1 LQITQVWYSVS
12 IASKQLRLFKGNALS
27 QDKPWLN
34 SYPEGV
40 PHQIDGA
47 QFESLNDLFAQSF
60 NQYGS
65 RLAFDCMGKK
75 ITYQDLD
82 ELSWDFAA
90 YLQSQGLKKGDRVAL
105 MMPNLLQYPIALLG
119 SLRAGCVVVNVNPMY
134 TARELAYQL
143 NDSGADAL
151 VILENFAHV
160 FQSIQN
166 QVSVKHVLVTNV
178 GELMGLKGHLINAIV
193 RHVKKAVPSWSLD
206 GVISFKGALQQGKN
220 TRASFTPVSIKGDDI
235 AFLQYTGGTT
245 GVAKGA
251 VLLHRNILANIAQID
266 AWLEPGIRGLRI
278 EQLVF
283 VCALPMYH
291 IFALTACCLFGLK
304 AGALNI
310 LVTNPRDIAGFVKL
324 LNGLKEFHVFPA
336 VNTLF
341 NALMNHP
348 KFTSIDFSSLLVSIG
363 GGMAVQKSVA
373 ERWQQLTG
381 KPIAEGYGL
390 SETSPVVCCNTP
402 LIDGFTGTIGL
413 PLPGTDL
420 LILDN
425 EERLVAIGEPG
436 EICIKGPQLMS
447 GYWNRDAETK
457 QSMTAQ
463 GFFKTGDIAY
473 MTADGYVKIIDRKK
487 DTIVVSGFNVYPN
500 EIEEVLATM
509 PQVLECAAVGVKDG
523 PAGEAVKVFIVKKD
537 LGLTENQVL
546 EYCKTQLTN
555 YKRPKFIEFRTELPK
570 STVGKI
576 LRRELRDLES

>member
-1 LQITQVWYSVS
+1 M
-12 IASKQLRLFKGNALS
+12 N

-40 PHQIDGA
+40 PHQVDGT
-47 QFESLNDLFAQSF
+47 QFESLNHLFAQALD
-60 NQYGS
+60 QYSS

-75 ITYQDLD
+75 ITYKKLD
-82 ELSWDFAA
+82 ELSWQFAS
-90 YLQSQGLKKGDRVAL
+90 YLQSSGLKKGDRIAL

-160 FQSIQN
+160 FQSIQD
-166 QVSVKHVLVTNV
+166 QVRVKHVLVTNV
-178 GELMGLKGHLINAIV
+178 GELMGLKGHLINAII
-193 RHVKKAVPSWSLD
+193 RHVKKAVPNWSLN
-206 GVISFKGALQQGKN
+206 GVSSFQEALQKGKN
-220 TRASFTPVSIKGDDI
+220 TRSLFVPVSMKGDDI

-278 EQLVF
+278 EQMVF

-291 IFALTACCLFGLK
+291 IFALTACCLFGIK
-304 AGALNI
+304 AGGLNI
-310 LVTNPRDIAGFVKL
+310 LVTNPRDIAGFVRL
-324 LNGLKEFHVFPA
+324 LKGLKEFHVFPA

-348 KFTSIDFSSLLVSIG
+348 KFSSIDFSSLLVSIG

-373 ERWQQLTG
+373 DRWQQLTG

-413 PLPGTDL
+413 PLPGTDV

-425 EERLVAIGEPG
+425 EERSVALGEPG

-473 MTADGYVKIIDRKK
+473 MTTDGYVKIIDRKK

-500 EIEEVLATM
+500 EIEEVLTM
-509 PQVLECAAVGVKDG
+509 MPEVLECAAVGVKDG

-537 LGLTENQVL
+537 IGLTESQVL

-555 YKRPKFIEFRTELPK
+555 YKRPKFVEFRTELPK

-576 LRRELRDLES
+576 LRRELRDN

>member
-1 LQITQVWYSVS
+1 M
-12 IASKQLRLFKGNALS
+12 N
-27 QDKPWLN
+27 QDKPWLS
-34 SYPEGV
+34 SYPDGV
-40 PHQIDGA
+40 PHQVDGA

-75 ITYQDLD
+75 ITYKELD
-82 ELSWDFAA
+82 ELSWQFAA
-90 YLQSQGLKKGDRVAL
+90 YLQSQGLGKGDRIAL

-160 FQSIQN
+160 FQSIQD
-166 QVSVKHVLVTNV
+166 QVRVKHVLVTSV
-178 GELMGLKGHLINAIV
+178 GELMGLKGHLINFIV
-193 RHVKKAVPSWSLD
+193 RHVKKAVPTWSLQ
-206 GVISFKGALQQGKN
+206 GVLNFKEALQKGKN
-220 TRASFTPVSIKGDDI
+220 TKASFKPASIKGDDI

-266 AWLEPGIRGLRI
+266 AWLEPGLRGLRI

-324 LNGLKEFHVFPA
+324 LNGLKEFHIFPA

-348 KFTSIDFSSLLVSIG
+348 KFSSIDFSSLLVSIG

-373 ERWQQLTG
+373 DRWQQLTG

-413 PLPGTDL
+413 PLPGTDI

-425 EERLVAIGEPG
+425 EERTVAIGEPG

-447 GYWNRDAETK
+447 GYWKRDAETK

-473 MTADGYVKIIDRKK
+473 MSADGYVKIIDRKK

-500 EIEEVLATM
+500 EIEEVLTM
-509 PQVLECAAVGVKDG
+509 MPEVLECAAVGVKDG
-523 PAGEAVKVFIVKKD
+523 AAGEAVKVFIVKKD
-537 LGLTENQVL
+537 LALTENQVL

-576 LRRELRDLES
+576 LRRELRDVES

>member
-1 LQITQVWYSVS
+1 L
-12 IASKQLRLFKGNALS
+12 N

-34 SYPEGV
+34 SYPDGV
-40 PHQIDGA
+40 PHQIDGS
-47 QFESLNDLFAQSF
+47 QFESLHDLFSQSC

-65 RLAFDCMGKK
+65 RPAFDCMGKK
-75 ITYQDLD
+75 ITYKELD
-82 ELSWDFAA
+82 ELSWQFAA
-90 YLQSQGLKKGDRVAL
+90 YLQSSGLKKGDRIAL

-160 FQSIQN
+160 FQSIQD
-166 QVSVKHVLVTNV
+166 QVTVKHVLVTSV
-178 GELMGLKGHLINAIV
+178 GELMGLKGHLINLIV

-206 GVISFKGALQQGKN
+206 SALNFKEALQQGKN
-220 TRASFTPVSIKGDDI
+220 TRASFEQVLIKGDDI

-266 AWLEPGIRGLRI
+266 TWLEPGLRGLRI

-291 IFALTACCLFGLK
+291 IFALTACCLFGIK

-324 LNGLKEFHVFPA
+324 LGGLKEFHIFPA

-348 KFTSIDFSSLLVSIG
+348 KFSNIDFSSLLVSIG

-373 ERWQQLTG
+373 DRWQKLTG

-413 PLPGTDL
+413 PLPGTDV

-425 EERLVAIGEPG
+425 EERVVTIGEPG
-436 EICIKGPQLMS
+436 EICIKGPQLMA

-500 EIEEVLATM
+500 EIEEVLAMM

-523 PAGEAVKVFIVKKD
+523 PAGEAVKVFIVRKN

-555 YKRPKFIEFRTELPK
+555 YKRPKFIEFKTELPK

>member
-1 LQITQVWYSVS
+1 MNQE
-12 IASKQLRLFKGNALS
+12 
-27 QDKPWLN
+27 KPWLS
-34 SYPEGV
+34 SYPDGV
-40 PHQIDGA
+40 PHQVDGA

-75 ITYQDLD
+75 ITYKELD
-82 ELSWDFAA
+82 ELSWQFAA
-90 YLQSQGLKKGDRVAL
+90 YLQSSGLKKGDRIAL

-178 GELMGLKGHLINAIV
+178 GELMGLKGHLINFIV
-193 RHVKKAVPSWSLD
+193 RHVKKAVPTWSLQ
-206 GVISFKGALQQGKN
+206 GVLNFKEALQQGENAK
-220 TRASFTPVSIKGDDI
+220 ASFKPVSIKGDDI

-266 AWLEPGIRGLRI
+266 AWLEPGLRGLRI

-304 AGALNI
+304 AGAMNI

-348 KFTSIDFSSLLVSIG
+348 KFSSIDFSSLLVSIG

-373 ERWQQLTG
+373 DRWQQLTG

-413 PLPGTDL
+413 PLPGTDI

-425 EERLVAIGEPG
+425 EERSVAIGEPG

-500 EIEEVLATM
+500 EIEEVLTM
-509 PQVLECAAVGVKDG
+509 MPEVSECAAVGVKDG

-537 LGLTENQVL
+537 LGLTESQVL

-576 LRRELRDLES
+576 LRRELRDLEH

>member
-1 LQITQVWYSVS
+1 M
-12 IASKQLRLFKGNALS
+12 RFFKGNALN
-27 QDKPWLN
+27 QDKPWLK
-34 SYPEGV
+34 SYPDGV
-40 PHQIDGA
+40 PHQVDES

-60 NQYGS
+60 AQYGS

-75 ITYQDLD
+75 ITYKELD
-82 ELSWDFAA
+82 ELSWQFAA
-90 YLQSQGLKKGDRVAL
+90 YLQSQGLSKGDRIAL
-105 MMPNLLQYPIALLG
+105 MMPNLLQNPIALLG

-134 TARELAYQL
+134 TPRELAYQL
-143 NDSGADAL
+143 NDSGADTL

-160 FQSIQN
+160 FQSIQDR
-166 QVSVKHVLVTNV
+166 VRVKHVLVTNV
-178 GELMGLKGHLINAIV
+178 GELMGLKGHLINWII
-193 RHVKKAVPSWSLD
+193 RHVKKAVPSWSLS
-206 GVISFKGALQQGKN
+206 GVTSFQGALQKGKN
-220 TRASFTPVSIKGDDI
+220 ARASFAPVSMKGDDI

-266 AWLEPGIRGLRI
+266 AWLEPGLRGLRI

-324 LNGLKEFHVFPA
+324 LKGLKEFHVFPA

-348 KFTSIDFSSLLVSIG
+348 KFSSIDFSSLLVSIG

-373 ERWQQLTG
+373 DRWQKLTG

-413 PLPGTDL
+413 PLPGTDI

-425 EERLVAIGEPG
+425 EEHAVAIGEPG
-436 EICIKGPQLMS
+436 EICIKGPQLMAS
-447 GYWNRDAETK
+447 YWNRDTETK
-457 QSMTAQ
+457 QSMTVE
-463 GFFKTGDIAY
+463 GYFKTGDIAY
-473 MTADGYVKIIDRKK
+473 MTQDGYVKIIDRKK

-500 EIEEVLATM
+500 EIEEVLAMM
-509 PQVLECAAVGVKDG
+509 PEVLECAAVGVNDG
-523 PAGEAVKVFIVKKD
+523 PAGEAVKVFIVRKD
-537 LGLTENQVL
+537 LGLTESQVL

-555 YKRPKFIEFRTELPK
+555 YKRPKFIEFRSELPK

-576 LRRELRDLES
+576 LRRELRDS

>member
-1 LQITQVWYSVS
+1 M
-12 IASKQLRLFKGNALS
+12 N

-34 SYPEGV
+34 SYPDGV
-40 PHQIDGA
+40 PHQVDGT

-60 NQYGS
+60 AQYGS

-75 ITYQDLD
+75 ITYKELD
-82 ELSWDFAA
+82 ELSWQFAA
-90 YLQSQGLKKGDRVAL
+90 YLQSQGLKKGDRIAL

-143 NDSGADAL
+143 NDSGADTL

-160 FQSIQN
+160 FQSIQD

-178 GELMGLKGHLINAIV
+178 GELMGLKGHLINWII
-193 RHVKKAVPSWSLD
+193 RHVKKAVPSWSLN
-206 GVISFKGALQQGKN
+206 GVSSFKEALQKGN
-220 TRASFTPVSIKGDDI
+220 NARSSFVPVSMKGDDI

-266 AWLEPGIRGLRI
+266 AWLEPGLRGLRI

-304 AGALNI
+304 AGGLNI
-310 LVTNPRDIAGFVKL
+310 LVTNPRDIPGFVKL
-324 LNGLKEFHVFPA
+324 LKGLKEFHVFPA

-348 KFTSIDFSSLLVSIG
+348 KFSSIDFSSLLVSIG

-373 ERWQQLTG
+373 DRWQKLTG

-413 PLPGTDL
+413 PLPGTDI

-425 EERLVAIGEPG
+425 EERSVAIGEPG
-436 EICIKGPQLMS
+436 EICIKGPQLMAS
-447 GYWNRDAETK
+447 YWNRDTETK
-457 QSMTAQ
+457 QSMTAH

-500 EIEEVLATM
+500 EIEEVLTM
-509 PQVLECAAVGVKDG
+509 MPEVLECAAVGVKDG

-537 LGLTENQVL
+537 LGLTESQVL

-576 LRRELRDLES
+576 LRRELRNN

>member
-1 LQITQVWYSVS
+1 M
-12 IASKQLRLFKGNALS
+12 N

-34 SYPEGV
+34 SYPDGV
-40 PHQIDGA
+40 PHQVDGA

-60 NQYGS
+60 AQYGS
-65 RLAFDCMGKK
+65 RFAFDCMGKK
-75 ITYQDLD
+75 ITYKELD
-82 ELSWDFAA
+82 ELSWQFAA
-90 YLQSQGLKKGDRVAL
+90 YLQSQGLKKGDRIAL

-160 FQSIQN
+160 FQGIQD
-166 QVSVKHVLVTNV
+166 QVSIKHVLVTNV
-178 GELMGLKGHLINAIV
+178 GELMGLKGHLINWII
-193 RHVKKAVPSWSLD
+193 RNVKKAVPSWSLN
-206 GVISFKGALQQGKN
+206 GVSSFQEALQKGKN
-220 TRASFTPVSIKGDDI
+220 TRSLFVPVSMKGDDI

-278 EQLVF
+278 EQMVF

-291 IFALTACCLFGLK
+291 IFALTACCLFGIK
-304 AGALNI
+304 AGGLNI

-324 LNGLKEFHVFPA
+324 LKGLKEFHVFPA

-348 KFTSIDFSSLLVSIG
+348 KFSSIDFSSLLVSIG

-373 ERWQQLTG
+373 DRWQQLTG

-413 PLPGTDL
+413 PLPGTDV

-425 EERLVAIGEPG
+425 EERSVALGEPG

-473 MTADGYVKIIDRKK
+473 MTTDGYVKIIDRKK

-500 EIEEVLATM
+500 EIEEVLTM
-509 PQVLECAAVGVKDG
+509 MPEVLECAAVGVKDG

-537 LGLTENQVL
+537 IGLTESQVL

-555 YKRPKFIEFRTELPK
+555 YKRPKFVEFRTELPK

-576 LRRELRDLES
+576 LRRELRDN

>member
-1 LQITQVWYSVS
+1 M
-12 IASKQLRLFKGNALS
+12 N

-34 SYPEGV
+34 SYPDGV
-40 PHQIDGA
+40 PHQVDGA

-60 NQYGS
+60 AQYGS
-65 RLAFDCMGKK
+65 RFAFDCMGKK
-75 ITYQDLD
+75 ITYKELD
-82 ELSWDFAA
+82 ELSWQFAA
-90 YLQSQGLKKGDRVAL
+90 YLQSQGLKKGDRIAL

-143 NDSGADAL
+143 NDSGADTL

-160 FQSIQN
+160 FQSIQD

-178 GELMGLKGHLINAIV
+178 GELMGLKGHLINWII
-193 RHVKKAVPSWSLD
+193 RNVKKAVPSWSLN
-206 GVISFKGALQQGKN
+206 GVSSFQEALQKGKN
-220 TRASFTPVSIKGDDI
+220 TRSLFVPVSMKGDDI

-278 EQLVF
+278 EQMVF

-291 IFALTACCLFGLK
+291 IFALTACCLFGIK
-304 AGALNI
+304 AGGLNI

-324 LNGLKEFHVFPA
+324 LKGLKEFHVFPA

-348 KFTSIDFSSLLVSIG
+348 KFSSIDFSSLLVSIG

-373 ERWQQLTG
+373 DRWQQLTG

-413 PLPGTDL
+413 PLPGTDV

-425 EERLVAIGEPG
+425 EERSVALGEPG

-473 MTADGYVKIIDRKK
+473 MTTDGYVKIIDRKK

-500 EIEEVLATM
+500 EIEEVLTM
-509 PQVLECAAVGVKDG
+509 MPEVLECAAVGVKDG

-537 LGLTENQVL
+537 IGLTESQVL

-555 YKRPKFIEFRTELPK
+555 YKRPKFVEFRTELPK

-576 LRRELRDLES
+576 LRRELRDN

>member
-1 LQITQVWYSVS
+1 M
-12 IASKQLRLFKGNALS
+12 RFFKGNALN
-27 QDKPWLN
+27 QDKPWLK
-34 SYPEGV
+34 SYPDGV
-40 PHQIDGA
+40 PHQVDGT

-60 NQYGS
+60 SQYGS
-65 RLAFDCMGKK
+65 RPAFDCMGKK
-75 ITYQDLD
+75 ITYKELD
-82 ELSWDFAA
+82 ELSWQFAA
-90 YLQSQGLKKGDRVAL
+90 FLQSSGLKRGDRIAL

-143 NDSGADAL
+143 NDSGAVAL

-166 QVSVKHVLVTNV
+166 QVTVKHVLVTNV
-178 GELMGLKGHLINAIV
+178 GELMGLKGHLINGII
-193 RHVKKAVPSWSLD
+193 RHVKKAVPTWSLE
-206 GVISFKGALQQGKN
+206 GALNFKEALQQGKN
-220 TRASFTPVSIKGDDI
+220 TRVSFEQVLIKGDDI

-266 AWLEPGIRGLRI
+266 TWLEPGLRGLRI

-291 IFALTACCLFGLK
+291 IFALTACCLFGIK
-304 AGALNI
+304 AGGLNI

-324 LNGLKEFHVFPA
+324 LSGLKEFHIFPA

-348 KFTSIDFSSLLVSIG
+348 KFTNIDFSSLLVSIG

-373 ERWQQLTG
+373 DRWQQLTG

-413 PLPGTDL
+413 PLPGTDV

-425 EERLVAIGEPG
+425 EERVVTIGEPG
-436 EICIKGPQLMS
+436 EICIKGPQLMA

-500 EIEEVLATM
+500 EIEEVLAMM

-523 PAGEAVKVFIVKKD
+523 PAGEAVKVFIVRKD
-537 LGLTENQVL
+537 LDLTENQVL

-555 YKRPKFIEFRTELPK
+555 YKRPKFIEFKTELPK

>member
-1 LQITQVWYSVS
+1 M
-12 IASKQLRLFKGNALS
+12 N

-34 SYPEGV
+34 SYPDGV
-40 PHQIDGA
+40 PHPVDGA

-60 NQYGS
+60 AQYGS

-75 ITYQDLD
+75 ITYKELD
-82 ELSWDFAA
+82 ELSWQFAA
-90 YLQSQGLKKGDRVAL
+90 YLQSQGLKKGDRIAL

-160 FQSIQN
+160 FQGIQD
-166 QVSVKHVLVTNV
+166 QVSIKHVLVTNV
-178 GELMGLKGHLINAIV
+178 GELMGLKGHLINWII
-193 RHVKKAVPSWSLD
+193 RNVKKAVPSWSLN
-206 GVISFKGALQQGKN
+206 GVSSFQEALQKGKN
-220 TRASFTPVSIKGDDI
+220 TRSLFVPVSMKGDDI

-278 EQLVF
+278 EQMVF

-291 IFALTACCLFGLK
+291 IFALTACCLFGIK
-304 AGALNI
+304 AGGLNI

-324 LNGLKEFHVFPA
+324 LKGLKEFHVFPA

-348 KFTSIDFSSLLVSIG
+348 KFSSIDFSSLLVSIG

-373 ERWQQLTG
+373 DRWQQLTG

-413 PLPGTDL
+413 PLPGTDV

-425 EERLVAIGEPG
+425 EERSVALGEPG

-473 MTADGYVKIIDRKK
+473 MTTDGYVKIIDRKK

-500 EIEEVLATM
+500 EIEEVLTM
-509 PQVLECAAVGVKDG
+509 MPEVLECAAVGIKDG
-523 PAGEAVKVFIVKKD
+523 AAGEAVKVFIVKKD
-537 LGLTENQVL
+537 LSLTENQVL

-576 LRRELRDLES
+576 LRRELRDIES

>member
-1 LQITQVWYSVS
+1 MNL
-12 IASKQLRLFKGNALS
+12 KGNPLN
-27 QDKPWLN
+27 QEKPWLN
-34 SYPEGV
+34 SYPNGV
-40 PHQIDGA
+40 PHQIDGS
-47 QFESLNDLFAQSF
+47 QFESLNDLFAKSL

-65 RLAFDCMGKK
+65 RVAFDCMGKK
-75 ITYQDLD
+75 ITYKELD
-82 ELSWDFAA
+82 ELSWQFAA
-90 YLQSQGLKKGDRVAL
+90 YLQSSGLKKGDRIAL

-160 FQSIQN
+160 FQSIQD
-166 QVSVKHVLVTNV
+166 QVRVKHVLVTNV
-178 GELMGLKGHLINAIV
+178 GELMGLKGHLINLIV
-193 RHVKKAVPSWSLD
+193 RHVKKAVPTWSLES
-206 GVISFKGALQQGKN
+206 VLNFKEALQQGKN
-220 TRASFTPVSIKGDDI
+220 TRASFEPVSIKGDDI

-304 AGALNI
+304 AGGLNI
-310 LVTNPRDIAGFVKL
+310 LVTNPRDIGGFVKL

-348 KFTSIDFSSLLVSIG
+348 KFSKIDFSSLLVSIG

-373 ERWQQLTG
+373 DRWQQLTG

-413 PLPGTDL
+413 PLPGTDI

-425 EERLVAIGEPG
+425 DERSVAIGEPG

-500 EIEEVLATM
+500 EIEEVLTM
-509 PQVLECAAVGVKDG
+509 MPEVLECAAVGVKDG

-537 LGLTENQVL
+537 LGLTESQVL

>member
-1 LQITQVWYSVS
+1 L
-12 IASKQLRLFKGNALS
+12 N

-34 SYPEGV
+34 SYPDGV
-40 PHQIDGA
+40 PHQIDGS
-47 QFESLNDLFAQSF
+47 QFESLHDLFSQSC

-65 RLAFDCMGKK
+65 RIAFDCMGKK
-75 ITYQDLD
+75 ITYKELD
-82 ELSWDFAA
+82 ELSWQFAA
-90 YLQSQGLKKGDRVAL
+90 YLQSSGLKKGDRIAL

-160 FQSIQN
+160 FQSIQD
-166 QVSVKHVLVTNV
+166 QVTVKHVLVTSV
-178 GELMGLKGHLINAIV
+178 GELMGLKGHLINLIV
-193 RHVKKAVPSWSLD
+193 RHVKKAVPNWSLD
-206 GVISFKGALQQGKN
+206 SALNFKEALRQGKN
-220 TRASFTPVSIKGDDI
+220 TRASFEQVLIKGDDI

-251 VLLHRNILANIAQID
+251 VLLHRNILANITQID
-266 AWLEPGIRGLRI
+266 TWLEPGLRGLRI

-291 IFALTACCLFGLK
+291 IFALTACCLFGIK

-324 LNGLKEFHVFPA
+324 LGGLKEFHIFPA

-348 KFTSIDFSSLLVSIG
+348 KFTNIDFSSLLVSIG

-373 ERWQQLTG
+373 DRWQQLTG

-425 EERLVAIGEPG
+425 DERAVAIGEPG

-447 GYWNRDAETK
+447 GYWNRDTETK

-509 PQVLECAAVGVKDG
+509 PQVLECAAVGVNDG
-523 PAGEAVKVFIVKKD
+523 HAGEAVKVFIVRKD
-537 LGLTENQVL
+537 LDLTESQVL

-555 YKRPKFIEFRTELPK
+555 YKRPKFIEFRNELPK

>member
-1 LQITQVWYSVS
+1 M
-12 IASKQLRLFKGNALS
+12 N

-47 QFESLNDLFAQSF
+47 QFESLNELFAQSLD
-60 NQYGS
+60 QYSS
-65 RLAFDCMGKK
+65 RVAFDCMGKK
-75 ITYQDLD
+75 ITYKELD
-82 ELSWDFAA
+82 ELSWQFAA
-90 YLQSQGLKKGDRVAL
+90 YLQSSGLKKGDRIAL

-160 FQSIQN
+160 FQSIQD

-178 GELMGLKGHLINAIV
+178 GELMGLKGHLINLIV
-193 RHVKKAVPSWSLD
+193 RHVKKAVPTWSLG
-206 GVISFKGALQQGKN
+206 GVLNFKEALQQGKN
-220 TRASFTPVSIKGDDI
+220 TKSSFESVSMRGDDI

-251 VLLHRNILANIAQID
+251 VLLHRNILANISQID
-266 AWLEPGIRGLRI
+266 AWLEPGLRGLRI

-304 AGALNI
+304 AGAMNI

-324 LNGLKEFHVFPA
+324 LTGLKEFHVFPA

-348 KFTSIDFSSLLVSIG
+348 KFSSIDFSSLLVSIG

-373 ERWQQLTG
+373 DRWQQLTG

-413 PLPGTDL
+413 PLPGTDI

-425 EERLVAIGEPG
+425 EERSVAIGEPG

-447 GYWNRDAETK
+447 GYWNRDTETK

-500 EIEEVLATM
+500 EVEEVLATM
-509 PQVLECAAVGVKDG
+509 PEVLECAAVGIKDG
-523 PAGEAVKVFIVKKD
+523 PAGEAVKVFIVRKD
-537 LGLTENQVL
+537 LGLTESQVL

>member
-1 LQITQVWYSVS
+1 L
-12 IASKQLRLFKGNALS
+12 N

-34 SYPEGV
+34 SYPDGV
-40 PHQIDGA
+40 PHQIDGS
-47 QFESLNDLFAQSF
+47 QFESLHDLFSQSC

-65 RLAFDCMGKK
+65 RPAFDCMGKK
-75 ITYQDLD
+75 ITYKELD
-82 ELSWDFAA
+82 ELSWQFAA
-90 YLQSQGLKKGDRVAL
+90 YLQSSGLKKGDRIAL

-160 FQSIQN
+160 FQSIQD
-166 QVSVKHVLVTNV
+166 QVTVKHVLVTNV
-178 GELMGLKGHLINAIV
+178 GELMGLKGHLINLIV
-193 RHVKKAVPSWSLD
+193 RHVKKAVPNWSLD
-206 GVISFKGALQQGKN
+206 SALNFKEALQQGKN
-220 TRASFTPVSIKGDDI
+220 TRASFEQVLIRGDDI

-266 AWLEPGIRGLRI
+266 TWLEPGLRGLRI

-291 IFALTACCLFGLK
+291 IFALTACCLFGIK

-324 LNGLKEFHVFPA
+324 LGGLKEFHIFPA

-348 KFTSIDFSSLLVSIG
+348 KFTNIDFSSLLVSIG

-373 ERWQQLTG
+373 DRWQQLTG

-425 EERLVAIGEPG
+425 DERAVAIGEPG

-447 GYWNRDAETK
+447 GYWNRDTETK

-509 PQVLECAAVGVKDG
+509 PQVLECAAVGVNDG

-537 LGLTENQVL
+537 LELTESQVL

-555 YKRPKFIEFRTELPK
+555 YKRPKFIEFRNELPK

>member
-1 LQITQVWYSVS
+1 VFLNQSITCDF
-12 IASKQLRLFKGNALS
+12 LKGNALN

-34 SYPEGV
+34 SYPDGV
-40 PHQIDGA
+40 PHQVDGT

-60 NQYGS
+60 SQYGS

-75 ITYQDLD
+75 ITYQELD
-82 ELSWDFAA
+82 ELSWQFAA
-90 YLQSQGLKKGDRVAL
+90 YLQSQGLKKGDRIAL

-160 FQSIQN
+160 FQSIQD

-178 GELMGLKGHLINAIV
+178 GELMGLKGHLINLIV
-193 RHVKKAVPSWSLD
+193 RYVKKAVPSWSLN
-206 GVISFKGALQQGKN
+206 GVSGFKEALQKGKN
-220 TRASFTPVSIKGDDI
+220 ARTSFAPVSMKGDDI

-266 AWLEPGIRGLRI
+266 IWLEPGLRGLRI

-348 KFTSIDFSSLLVSIG
+348 KFSSIDFSSLLVSIG

-373 ERWQQLTG
+373 DRWQQLTG

-413 PLPGTDL
+413 PLPGTDI

-425 EERLVAIGEPG
+425 EERSVAIGEPG

-473 MTADGYVKIIDRKK
+473 MSADGYVKIIDRKK

-500 EIEEVLATM
+500 EVEEVLATM

-537 LGLTENQVL
+537 LGLTESQVL

-570 STVGKI
+570 TTVGKI
-576 LRRELRDLES
+576 LRRELRDG

>member
-1 LQITQVWYSVS
+1 LNQ
-12 IASKQLRLFKGNALS
+12 A
-27 QDKPWLN
+27 KPWLN
-34 SYPEGV
+34 SYPDGV

-47 QFESLNDLFAQSF
+47 QFESLNHLFAQALD
-60 NQYGS
+60 QYSS

-75 ITYQDLD
+75 ITYKELD
-82 ELSWDFAA
+82 ELSWQFAS
-90 YLQSQGLKKGDRVAL
+90 YLQSSGLKKGDRIAL

-160 FQSIQN
+160 FQSIQD
-166 QVSVKHVLVTNV
+166 QVTVKHVLVTNV
-178 GELMGLKGHLINAIV
+178 GELMGLKGHLINAII
-193 RHVKKAVPSWSLD
+193 RHVKKAVPTWSLK
-206 GVISFKGALQQGKN
+206 GVLNFKEALQQGKN
-220 TRASFTPVSIKGDDI
+220 TRASFEPASIKGDDI

-291 IFALTACCLFGLK
+291 IFALTACCLFGIK
-304 AGALNI
+304 TGGLNI

-324 LNGLKEFHVFPA
+324 LNGLKKFHVFPA

-348 KFTSIDFSSLLVSIG
+348 KFTNIDFSSLLVSIG

-373 ERWQQLTG
+373 DRWQQLTG

-413 PLPGTDL
+413 PLPGTDI

-425 EERLVAIGEPG
+425 DERSVAIGEPG

-500 EIEEVLATM
+500 EIEEVLTMM

-537 LGLTENQVL
+537 LGLTESQVL

-555 YKRPKFIEFRTELPK
+555 YKRPKFVEFRTELPK

>member
-1 LQITQVWYSVS
+1 M
-12 IASKQLRLFKGNALS
+12 N

-34 SYPEGV
+34 SYPDGV
-40 PHQIDGA
+40 PHQLDGA

-60 NQYGS
+60 SQYGS

-75 ITYQDLD
+75 ITYQELD
-82 ELSWDFAA
+82 ELSWQFAA
-90 YLQSQGLKKGDRVAL
+90 YLQSQGLKKGDRIAL

-160 FQSIQN
+160 FQSIQD

-178 GELMGLKGHLINAIV
+178 GELMGLKGHLINLIV
-193 RHVKKAVPSWSLD
+193 RYVKKAVPSWSLN
-206 GVISFKGALQQGKN
+206 GVSSFKEALQKGKN
-220 TRASFTPVSIKGDDI
+220 ARTSFAPVSMKGDDI

-266 AWLEPGIRGLRI
+266 IWLEPGLRGLRI

-348 KFTSIDFSSLLVSIG
+348 KFSSIDFSSLLVSIG

-373 ERWQQLTG
+373 DRWQQLTG

-413 PLPGTDL
+413 PLPGTDI

-425 EERLVAIGEPG
+425 EERSVAIGEPG

-473 MTADGYVKIIDRKK
+473 MSADGYVKIIDRKK

-500 EIEEVLATM
+500 EVEEVLATM

-537 LGLTENQVL
+537 LGLTESQVL

-570 STVGKI
+570 TTVGKI
-576 LRRELRDLES
+576 LRRELRDN

>member
-1 LQITQVWYSVS
+1 
-12 IASKQLRLFKGNALS
+12 
-27 QDKPWLN
+27 
-34 SYPEGV
+34 
-40 PHQIDGA
+40 
-47 QFESLNDLFAQSF
+47 
-60 NQYGS
+60 
-65 RLAFDCMGKK
+65 
-75 ITYQDLD
+75 
-82 ELSWDFAA
+82 
-90 YLQSQGLKKGDRVAL
+90 
-105 MMPNLLQYPIALLG
+105 
-119 SLRAGCVVVNVNPMY
+119 
-134 TARELAYQL
+134 
-143 NDSGADAL
+143 
-151 VILENFAHV
+151 
-160 FQSIQN
+160 
-166 QVSVKHVLVTNV
+166 
-178 GELMGLKGHLINAIV
+178 
-193 RHVKKAVPSWSLD
+193 
-206 GVISFKGALQQGKN
+206 LQQGKN
-220 TRASFTPVSIKGDDI
+220 AKASFKPVSIKGDDI

-266 AWLEPGIRGLRI
+266 AWLEPGLRGLRI

-304 AGALNI
+304 AGALNV
-310 LVTNPRDIAGFVKL
+310 LVTNPRDIGGFVKL
-324 LNGLKEFHVFPA
+324 LNGIKEFHVFPA

-348 KFTSIDFSSLLVSIG
+348 KFSSIDFSSLLVSIG

-373 ERWQQLTG
+373 DRWQQLTG

-413 PLPGTDL
+413 PLPGTDI

-425 EERLVAIGEPG
+425 DERSVAIGEAG

-537 LGLTENQVL
+537 LSLTESQVL

-555 YKRPKFIEFRTELPK
+555 YKRPKFIEFKTELPK

>member
-1 LQITQVWYSVS
+1 M
-12 IASKQLRLFKGNALS
+12 N

-34 SYPEGV
+34 SYPDGV
-40 PHQIDGA
+40 PHQVDGA

-60 NQYGS
+60 AQYGS

-75 ITYQDLD
+75 ITYKELD
-82 ELSWDFAA
+82 ELSWQFAA
-90 YLQSQGLKKGDRVAL
+90 YLQSQGLKKGDRIAL

-143 NDSGADAL
+143 NDSGADTL

-160 FQSIQN
+160 FQGIQD
-166 QVSVKHVLVTNV
+166 QVSIKHVLVTNV
-178 GELMGLKGHLINAIV
+178 GELMGLKGHLINWII
-193 RHVKKAVPSWSLD
+193 RNVKKAVPSWSLN
-206 GVISFKGALQQGKN
+206 GVSSFQEALQKGKN
-220 TRASFTPVSIKGDDI
+220 TRSLFVPVSMKSDDI

-278 EQLVF
+278 EQMVF

-291 IFALTACCLFGLK
+291 IFALTACCLFGIK
-304 AGALNI
+304 AGGLNI

-324 LNGLKEFHVFPA
+324 LKGLKEFHVFPA

-348 KFTSIDFSSLLVSIG
+348 KFSSIDFSSLLVSIG

-373 ERWQQLTG
+373 DRWQKLTG

-402 LIDGFTGTIGL
+402 LINGFTGTIGL
-413 PLPGTDL
+413 PLPGTDI

-425 EERLVAIGEPG
+425 EERSVAIGEPG
-436 EICIKGPQLMS
+436 EICIKGPQLMAS
-447 GYWNRDAETK
+447 YWKRDTETK
-457 QSMTAQ
+457 ESMTAQ

-500 EIEEVLATM
+500 EVEEVLMMM
-509 PQVLECAAVGVKDG
+509 PEVLECAAVGVKDG

-537 LGLTENQVL
+537 IGLTESQVL
-546 EYCKTQLTN
+546 EHCKTQLTN

-576 LRRELRDLES
+576 LRRELRDN

>member
-1 LQITQVWYSVS
+1 LNQE
-12 IASKQLRLFKGNALS
+12 
-27 QDKPWLN
+27 KPWLS
-34 SYPEGV
+34 SYPDGV
-40 PHQIDGA
+40 PHQVDGA

-75 ITYQDLD
+75 ITYKELD
-82 ELSWDFAA
+82 ELSWQFAA
-90 YLQSQGLKKGDRVAL
+90 YLQSSGLKKGDRIAL

-160 FQSIQN
+160 FQSIQD
-166 QVSVKHVLVTNV
+166 QVRVKHVLVTSV
-178 GELMGLKGHLINAIV
+178 GELMGLKGHLINFIV
-193 RHVKKAVPSWSLD
+193 RHVKKAVPTWSLQ
-206 GVISFKGALQQGKN
+206 GVLNFKEALQQGENAK
-220 TRASFTPVSIKGDDI
+220 ASFKPVSIKGDDI

-266 AWLEPGIRGLRI
+266 AWLEPGLRGLRI

-304 AGALNI
+304 AGAMNI

-348 KFTSIDFSSLLVSIG
+348 KFSSIDFSSLLVSIG

-373 ERWQQLTG
+373 DRWQQLTG

-413 PLPGTDL
+413 PLPGTDI

-425 EERLVAIGEPG
+425 EERSVAIGEPG

-500 EIEEVLATM
+500 EIEEVLTM
-509 PQVLECAAVGVKDG
+509 MPEVLECAAVGVKDG
-523 PAGEAVKVFIVKKD
+523 PAGEAVKVFIVRKD
-537 LGLTENQVL
+537 LGLTESQVL

-555 YKRPKFIEFRTELPK
+555 YKRPKFIEFKTELPK

-576 LRRELRDLES
+576 LRRELRDLEH

>member
-1 LQITQVWYSVS
+1 M
-12 IASKQLRLFKGNALS
+12 N

-34 SYPEGV
+34 SYPDGV
-40 PHQIDGA
+40 PHQVDGA

-60 NQYGS
+60 AQYGS
-65 RLAFDCMGKK
+65 RFAFDCMGKK
-75 ITYQDLD
+75 ITYKKLD
-82 ELSWDFAA
+82 ELSWQFAS
-90 YLQSQGLKKGDRVAL
+90 YLQSSGLKKGDRIAL

-160 FQSIQN
+160 FQSIQD
-166 QVSVKHVLVTNV
+166 QVRVKHVLVTNV
-178 GELMGLKGHLINAIV
+178 GELMGLKGHLINAII
-193 RHVKKAVPSWSLD
+193 RHVKKAVPNWSLN
-206 GVISFKGALQQGKN
+206 GVSSFQEALQKGKN
-220 TRASFTPVSIKGDDI
+220 TRSLFVPVSMKGDDI

-278 EQLVF
+278 EQMVF

-291 IFALTACCLFGLK
+291 IFALTACCLFGIK
-304 AGALNI
+304 AGGLNI

-324 LNGLKEFHVFPA
+324 LKGLKEFHVFPA

-348 KFTSIDFSSLLVSIG
+348 KFSSIDFSSLLVSIG

-373 ERWQQLTG
+373 DRWQQLTG

-413 PLPGTDL
+413 PLPGTDV

-425 EERLVAIGEPG
+425 EERSVALGEPG

-473 MTADGYVKIIDRKK
+473 MTTDGYVKIIDRKK

-500 EIEEVLATM
+500 EIEEVLTM
-509 PQVLECAAVGVKDG
+509 MPEVLECAAVGVKDG

-537 LGLTENQVL
+537 IGLTESQVL

-555 YKRPKFIEFRTELPK
+555 YKRPKFVEFRTELPK

-576 LRRELRDLES
+576 LRRELRDN

>member
-1 LQITQVWYSVS
+1 M
-12 IASKQLRLFKGNALS
+12 N

-40 PHQIDGA
+40 PHQVDGA

-60 NQYGS
+60 AQYGS

-75 ITYQDLD
+75 ITYKELD
-82 ELSWDFAA
+82 ELSWQFAA
-90 YLQSQGLKKGDRVAL
+90 YLQSQGLKKGDRIAL

-160 FQSIQN
+160 FQGIQD
-166 QVSVKHVLVTNV
+166 QVSIKHVLVTNV
-178 GELMGLKGHLINAIV
+178 GELMGLKGHLITWII
-193 RHVKKAVPSWSLD
+193 RYVKKAVPSWSLT
-206 GVISFKGALQQGKN
+206 GVSSFQEALQQGKN
-220 TRASFTPVSIKGDDI
+220 TKASFEPVSMKGDDI

-278 EQLVF
+278 EQMVF

-291 IFALTACCLFGLK
+291 IFALTACCLFGIK
-304 AGALNI
+304 AGGLNI

-324 LNGLKEFHVFPA
+324 LKGLKEFHVFPA

-348 KFTSIDFSSLLVSIG
+348 KFSSIDFSSLLVSIG

-373 ERWQQLTG
+373 DRWQQLTG

-413 PLPGTDL
+413 PLPGTDV

-425 EERLVAIGEPG
+425 EERSVALGEPG

-473 MTADGYVKIIDRKK
+473 MTTDGYVKIIDRKK

-500 EIEEVLATM
+500 EIEEVLTM
-509 PQVLECAAVGVKDG
+509 MPEVLECAAVGVKDG

-537 LGLTENQVL
+537 IGLTESQVL

-555 YKRPKFIEFRTELPK
+555 YKRPKFVEFRTELPK

-576 LRRELRDLES
+576 LRRELRDN

>member
-1 LQITQVWYSVS
+1 M
-12 IASKQLRLFKGNALS
+12 N

-34 SYPEGV
+34 SYPNGV
-40 PHQIDGA
+40 PHQVDGT

-60 NQYGS
+60 SQFGS

-75 ITYQDLD
+75 ITYKELD
-82 ELSWDFAA
+82 ELSWQFAA
-90 YLQSQGLKKGDRVAL
+90 YLQSQGLSKGDRIAL

-160 FQSIQN
+160 FQSIQD

-178 GELMGLKGHLINAIV
+178 GELMGLKGHLINWII
-193 RHVKKAVPSWSLD
+193 RHVKKAVPSWSLN
-206 GVISFKGALQQGKN
+206 GVGSFQEALQKGKN
-220 TRASFTPVSIKGDDI
+220 VRASFAPVSMKGDDI

-266 AWLEPGIRGLRI
+266 AWLEPGLRGLRI

-304 AGALNI
+304 AGCLNI
-310 LVTNPRDIAGFVKL
+310 LVTNPRDISGFVKL
-324 LNGLKEFHVFPA
+324 LSGLKEFHIFPA

-348 KFTSIDFSSLLVSIG
+348 KFSSIDFSSLLVSIG

-373 ERWQQLTG
+373 DRWQKLTG

-413 PLPGTDL
+413 PLPGTDI

-425 EERLVAIGEPG
+425 EQRSVPIGEPG
-436 EICIKGPQLMS
+436 EICIKGPQLMAS
-447 GYWNRDAETK
+447 YWNRDTETK

-500 EIEEVLATM
+500 EIEEVLTM
-509 PQVLECAAVGVKDG
+509 MPEVLECAAVGVKDG
-523 PAGEAVKVFIVKKD
+523 AAGEVVKVFIVKKD
-537 LGLTENQVL
+537 LGLTESQVL

>member
-1 LQITQVWYSVS
+1 M
-12 IASKQLRLFKGNALS
+12 N

-34 SYPEGV
+34 SYPDGV
-40 PHQIDGA
+40 PHQIDGS
-47 QFESLNDLFAQSF
+47 QFESLHDLFSQSC

-65 RLAFDCMGKK
+65 RPAFDCMGKK
-75 ITYQDLD
+75 ITYKELD
-82 ELSWDFAA
+82 ELSWQFAA
-90 YLQSQGLKKGDRVAL
+90 YLQSSGLKKGDRIAL

-160 FQSIQN
+160 FQSIQD
-166 QVSVKHVLVTNV
+166 QVTVKHVLVTSV
-178 GELMGLKGHLINAIV
+178 GELMGLKGHLINLIV

-206 GVISFKGALQQGKN
+206 SALNFKEALQQGKN
-220 TRASFTPVSIKGDDI
+220 TRASFEQVLIRGDDI

-266 AWLEPGIRGLRI
+266 TWLEPGLRGLRI

-291 IFALTACCLFGLK
+291 IFALTACCLFGIK

-324 LNGLKEFHVFPA
+324 LGGLKEFHIFPA

-348 KFTSIDFSSLLVSIG
+348 KFTNIDFSSLLVSIG

-373 ERWQQLTG
+373 DRWQQLTG

-425 EERLVAIGEPG
+425 DERAVAIGEPG

-447 GYWNRDAETK
+447 GYWNRDTETK

-509 PQVLECAAVGVKDG
+509 PQVLECAAVGVNDG

-537 LGLTENQVL
+537 LELTESQVL

-555 YKRPKFIEFRTELPK
+555 YKRPKFIEFRNELPK

>member
-1 LQITQVWYSVS
+1 L
-12 IASKQLRLFKGNALS
+12 N

-34 SYPEGV
+34 SYPDGV
-40 PHQIDGA
+40 PHQIDGS
-47 QFESLNDLFAQSF
+47 QFESLHDLFSQSC

-65 RLAFDCMGKK
+65 RPAFDCMGKK
-75 ITYQDLD
+75 ITYKELD
-82 ELSWDFAA
+82 ELSWQFAA
-90 YLQSQGLKKGDRVAL
+90 YLQSSGLKKGDRIAL

-160 FQSIQN
+160 FQSIQD
-166 QVSVKHVLVTNV
+166 QVTVKHVLVTSV
-178 GELMGLKGHLINAIV
+178 GELMGLKGHLINLIV

-206 GVISFKGALQQGKN
+206 SALNFKEALQQGKN
-220 TRASFTPVSIKGDDI
+220 TRASFEQVLIKGDDI

-266 AWLEPGIRGLRI
+266 TWLEPGLRGLRI

-291 IFALTACCLFGLK
+291 IFALTACCLFGIK

-324 LNGLKEFHVFPA
+324 LGGLKEFHIFPA

-348 KFTSIDFSSLLVSIG
+348 KFTNIDFSSLLVSIG

-373 ERWQQLTG
+373 DRWQQLTG

-425 EERLVAIGEPG
+425 DERAVAIGEPG

-509 PQVLECAAVGVKDG
+509 PQVLECAAVGVNDG
-523 PAGEAVKVFIVKKD
+523 PAGEAVKVFIVRKD
-537 LGLTENQVL
+537 LGLTKSQVL

-555 YKRPKFIEFRTELPK
+555 YKRPKFVEFRTELPK

>member
-1 LQITQVWYSVS
+1 L
-12 IASKQLRLFKGNALS
+12 N
-27 QDKPWLN
+27 QDKPWLS
-34 SYPEGV
+34 SYPDGV

-47 QFESLNDLFAQSF
+47 QFESLNELFAQSF
-60 NQYGS
+60 NQFGS

-75 ITYQDLD
+75 ITYKELD
-82 ELSWDFAA
+82 ELSWQFAA
-90 YLQSQGLKKGDRVAL
+90 YLQSSGLKKGDRIAL

-160 FQSIQN
+160 FQSIQD
-166 QVSVKHVLVTNV
+166 QVSIQHVLVTSV
-178 GELMGLKGHLINAIV
+178 GELMGLKGYLINAIV
-193 RHVKKAVPSWSLD
+193 RHVKKAVPSWSLE
-206 GVISFKGALQQGKN
+206 GALNFKEALQQGKN
-220 TRASFTPVSIKGDDI
+220 TEASFEPVSIRGDDI

-266 AWLEPGIRGLRI
+266 AWLEPGLRGSRI
-278 EQLVF
+278 DQLVF

-291 IFALTACCLFGLK
+291 IFALTACCLFGIK
-304 AGALNI
+304 AGAMNI

-324 LNGLKEFHVFPA
+324 LGGLKEFHIFPA

-348 KFTSIDFSSLLVSIG
+348 KFTNIDFSSLLVSIG

-373 ERWQQLTG
+373 DRWQQLTG

-425 EERLVAIGEPG
+425 EERSVAIGEPG

-509 PQVLECAAVGVKDG
+509 PQVLECAAVGVNDG
-523 PAGEAVKVFIVKKD
+523 PAGEAVKVFIVRKD
-537 LGLTENQVL
+537 LGLTESQVL

>member
-1 LQITQVWYSVS
+1 L
-12 IASKQLRLFKGNALS
+12 N

-34 SYPEGV
+34 SYPDGV
-40 PHQIDGA
+40 PHQIDGS
-47 QFESLNDLFAQSF
+47 QFESLHDLFSQSC

-65 RLAFDCMGKK
+65 RPAFDCMGKK
-75 ITYQDLD
+75 ITYKELD
-82 ELSWDFAA
+82 ELSWQFAA
-90 YLQSQGLKKGDRVAL
+90 YLQSSGLKKGDRIAL

-160 FQSIQN
+160 FQSIQD
-166 QVSVKHVLVTNV
+166 QVTVKHVLVTSV
-178 GELMGLKGHLINAIV
+178 GELMGLKGHLINLIV

-206 GVISFKGALQQGKN
+206 SALNFKEALQQGKN
-220 TRASFTPVSIKGDDI
+220 TRASFEQVLIKDDDI

-266 AWLEPGIRGLRI
+266 TWLEPGLRGLRI

-291 IFALTACCLFGLK
+291 IFALTACCLFGIK

-324 LNGLKEFHVFPA
+324 LGGLKEFHIFPA

-348 KFTSIDFSSLLVSIG
+348 KFTNIDFSSLLVSIG

-373 ERWQQLTG
+373 DRWQQLTG

-425 EERLVAIGEPG
+425 DERAVAIGEPG

-509 PQVLECAAVGVKDG
+509 PQVLECAAVGVNDG
-523 PAGEAVKVFIVKKD
+523 PAGEAVKVFIVRKD
-537 LGLTENQVL
+537 LDLTESQVL

-576 LRRELRDLES
+576 LRRELRGLES

>member
-1 LQITQVWYSVS
+1 M
-12 IASKQLRLFKGNALS
+12 N

-34 SYPEGV
+34 SYPDGV
-40 PHQIDGA
+40 PHQIDGS
-47 QFESLNDLFAQSF
+47 QFESLHDLFSQSC

-65 RLAFDCMGKK
+65 RPAFDCMGKK
-75 ITYQDLD
+75 ITYKELD
-82 ELSWDFAA
+82 ELSWQFAA
-90 YLQSQGLKKGDRVAL
+90 YLQSSGLKKGDRIAL

-160 FQSIQN
+160 FQSIQD
-166 QVSVKHVLVTNV
+166 QVTVKHVLVTSV
-178 GELMGLKGHLINAIV
+178 GELMGLKGHLINLIV

-206 GVISFKGALQQGKN
+206 SALNFKEALQQGKN
-220 TRASFTPVSIKGDDI
+220 TRASFEQVLIKGDDI

-266 AWLEPGIRGLRI
+266 TWLEPGLRGLRI

-291 IFALTACCLFGLK
+291 IFALTACCLFGIK

-324 LNGLKEFHVFPA
+324 LGGLKEFHIFPA

-348 KFTSIDFSSLLVSIG
+348 KFTNIDFSSLLVSIG

-373 ERWQQLTG
+373 DRWQQLTG

-425 EERLVAIGEPG
+425 DERAVAIGEPG

-447 GYWNRDAETK
+447 GYWNRDTETK
-457 QSMTAQ
+457 HSMTAQ

-509 PQVLECAAVGVKDG
+509 PQVLECAAVGVNDG
-523 PAGEAVKVFIVKKD
+523 PAGEAVKVFIVRKD
-537 LGLTENQVL
+537 LDLTESQVL

-555 YKRPKFIEFRTELPK
+555 YKRPKFIEFRNELPK

>member
-1 LQITQVWYSVS
+1 M
-12 IASKQLRLFKGNALS
+12 N
-27 QDKPWLN
+27 QDKPWLS
-34 SYPEGV
+34 SYPDGV
-40 PHQIDGA
+40 PYQVDGP
-47 QFESLNDLFAQSF
+47 QFESLNDLFANSF
-60 NQYGS
+60 NQFGL

-75 ITYQDLD
+75 ITYKELD
-82 ELSWDFAA
+82 ELSWQFAA
-90 YLQSQGLKKGDRVAL
+90 YLQSSGLKKGDRIAL

-166 QVSVKHVLVTNV
+166 QVRVKHVLVTSV
-178 GELMGLKGHLINAIV
+178 GELMGLKGHLINLIV
-193 RHVKKAVPSWSLD
+193 RHVKKAVPSWALE
-206 GVISFKGALQQGKN
+206 GALNFKEALQQGKN
-220 TRASFTPVSIKGDDI
+220 AKASFKPVSIKGDDI

-266 AWLEPGIRGLRI
+266 AWLEPGLRGLRI

-304 AGALNI
+304 AGALNV
-310 LVTNPRDIAGFVKL
+310 LVTNPRDIGGFVKL
-324 LNGLKEFHVFPA
+324 LNGIKEFHVFPA

-348 KFTSIDFSSLLVSIG
+348 KFSSIDFSSLLVSIG

-373 ERWQQLTG
+373 DRWQQLTG

-413 PLPGTDL
+413 PLPGTDI

-425 EERLVAIGEPG
+425 DERSVAIGEAG

-523 PAGEAVKVFIVKKD
+523 PAGEAVKVFSVKKD
-537 LGLTENQVL
+537 LSLTESPVL

-555 YKRPKFIEFRTELPK
+555 YKRPKFIEFKTELPK

>member
-1 LQITQVWYSVS
+1 MNQE
-12 IASKQLRLFKGNALS
+12 
-27 QDKPWLN
+27 KPWLS
-34 SYPEGV
+34 SYPDGV
-40 PHQIDGA
+40 PHQVDGA

-75 ITYQDLD
+75 ITYTELD
-82 ELSWDFAA
+82 ELSWQFAA
-90 YLQSQGLKKGDRVAL
+90 YLQSQGLGKGDRIAL

-160 FQSIQN
+160 FQSIQD
-166 QVSVKHVLVTNV
+166 QVSVKHVLVTSV
-178 GELMGLKGHLINAIV
+178 GELMGLKGHLINFIV
-193 RHVKKAVPSWSLD
+193 RHVKKAVPTWSLE
-206 GVISFKGALQQGKN
+206 GVLNFKETLQKGKNAKASFK
-220 TRASFTPVSIKGDDI
+220 PVSIKGDDI

-266 AWLEPGIRGLRI
+266 AWLEPGLRGLRI

-304 AGALNI
+304 AGAMNI

-324 LNGLKEFHVFPA
+324 LKGLKEFHVFPA

-348 KFTSIDFSSLLVSIG
+348 KFSSIDFSSLLVSIG

-373 ERWQQLTG
+373 DRWKQLTG

-413 PLPGTDL
+413 PLPGTDI
-420 LILDN
+420 LILNN
-425 EERLVAIGEPG
+425 EERSVAIGEPG

-457 QSMTAQ
+457 QSMTVQ
-463 GFFKTGDIAY
+463 GFFKTGDIGY

-500 EIEEVLATM
+500 EIEEVLTM
-509 PQVLECAAVGVKDG
+509 MPEVLECAAVGVKDG

-537 LGLTENQVL
+537 LGLTESQVL

-555 YKRPKFIEFRTELPK
+555 YKRPKFIEFKTELPK

>member
-1 LQITQVWYSVS
+1 L
-12 IASKQLRLFKGNALS
+12 N

-40 PHQIDGA
+40 PHQVDGT
-47 QFESLNDLFAQSF
+47 QFESLNHLFAQALD
-60 NQYGS
+60 QYSS

-75 ITYQDLD
+75 ITYKKLD
-82 ELSWDFAA
+82 ELSWQFAS
-90 YLQSQGLKKGDRVAL
+90 YLQSSGLKKGDRIAL

-160 FQSIQN
+160 FQSIQD
-166 QVSVKHVLVTNV
+166 QVRVKHVLVTNV
-178 GELMGLKGHLINAIV
+178 GELMGLKGHLINAII
-193 RHVKKAVPSWSLD
+193 RHVKKAVPNWSLN
-206 GVISFKGALQQGKN
+206 GVSSFQEALQKGKN
-220 TRASFTPVSIKGDDI
+220 TRSLFVPVSMKGDDI

-278 EQLVF
+278 EQMVF

-291 IFALTACCLFGLK
+291 IFALTACCLFGIK
-304 AGALNI
+304 AGGLNI
-310 LVTNPRDIAGFVKL
+310 LVTNPRDIAGFVRL
-324 LNGLKEFHVFPA
+324 LKGLKEFHVFPA

-348 KFTSIDFSSLLVSIG
+348 KFSSIDFSSLLVSIG

-373 ERWQQLTG
+373 DRWQQLTG

-413 PLPGTDL
+413 PLPGTDV

-425 EERLVAIGEPG
+425 EERSVALGEPG

-473 MTADGYVKIIDRKK
+473 MTTDGYVKIIDRKK

-500 EIEEVLATM
+500 EIEEVLTM
-509 PQVLECAAVGVKDG
+509 MPEVLECAAVGVKDG

-537 LGLTENQVL
+537 IGLTESQVL

-555 YKRPKFIEFRTELPK
+555 YKRPKFVEFRTELPK

-576 LRRELRDLES
+576 LRRELRDN

>member
-1 LQITQVWYSVS
+1 M
-12 IASKQLRLFKGNALS
+12 N

-34 SYPEGV
+34 SYPDGV
-40 PHQIDGA
+40 PHQVDGA

-60 NQYGS
+60 AQYGS

-75 ITYQDLD
+75 ITYKELD
-82 ELSWDFAA
+82 ELSWQFAA
-90 YLQSQGLKKGDRVAL
+90 YLQSQSLKKGDRIAL

-160 FQSIQN
+160 FQSIQD

-178 GELMGLKGHLINAIV
+178 GELMGLKGHLINWII
-193 RHVKKAVPSWSLD
+193 RNVKKAVPSWSLN
-206 GVISFKGALQQGKN
+206 GVSSFQEALQKGKN
-220 TRASFTPVSIKGDDI
+220 VRASFVPMSMKGDDI

-251 VLLHRNILANIAQID
+251 VLLHQNILANIAQID

-304 AGALNI
+304 AGGLNI
-310 LVTNPRDIAGFVKL
+310 LVTNPRDIPGFVKL
-324 LNGLKEFHVFPA
+324 LKGLKEFHVFPA

-348 KFTSIDFSSLLVSIG
+348 KFSSIDFSSLLVSIG

-373 ERWQQLTG
+373 DRWQKLTG

-402 LIDGFTGTIGL
+402 LINGFTGTIGL
-413 PLPGTDL
+413 PLPGTDV

-425 EERLVAIGEPG
+425 EERSVAIGEPG
-436 EICIKGPQLMS
+436 EICIKGPQLMAS
-447 GYWNRDAETK
+447 YWNRDTETK

-500 EIEEVLATM
+500 EIEEVLTM
-509 PQVLECAAVGVKDG
+509 MPEVLECAAVGVKDG

-537 LGLTENQVL
+537 IGLTESQVL

-555 YKRPKFIEFRTELPK
+555 YKRPKFIEFRNELPK

-576 LRRELRDLES
+576 LRRELRDN

>member
-1 LQITQVWYSVS
+1 L
-12 IASKQLRLFKGNALS
+12 N

-34 SYPEGV
+34 SYPDGV
-40 PHQIDGA
+40 PHQIDGS
-47 QFESLNDLFAQSF
+47 QFESLHDLFSQSC

-65 RLAFDCMGKK
+65 RPAFDCMGKK
-75 ITYQDLD
+75 ITYKELD
-82 ELSWDFAA
+82 ELSWQFAA
-90 YLQSQGLKKGDRVAL
+90 YLQSSGLKKGDRIAL

-160 FQSIQN
+160 FQSIQD
-166 QVSVKHVLVTNV
+166 QVTVKHVLVTSV
-178 GELMGLKGHLINAIV
+178 GELMGLKGHLINLIV

-206 GVISFKGALQQGKN
+206 SALNFKEALQQGKN
-220 TRASFTPVSIKGDDI
+220 TRASFEQVLIKGDDI

-266 AWLEPGIRGLRI
+266 TWLEPGLRGLRI

-291 IFALTACCLFGLK
+291 IFALTACCLFGIK

-324 LNGLKEFHVFPA
+324 LGGLKEFHIFPA

-348 KFTSIDFSSLLVSIG
+348 KFTNIDFSSLLVSIG

-373 ERWQQLTG
+373 DRWQQLTG

-425 EERLVAIGEPG
+425 DERAVAIGEPG

-447 GYWNRDAETK
+447 GYWNRDTETK
-457 QSMTAQ
+457 HSMTAQ

-509 PQVLECAAVGVKDG
+509 PQVLECAAVGVNDG

-537 LGLTENQVL
+537 LELTESQVL

-576 LRRELRDLES
+576 LRRELRGLES

>member
-1 LQITQVWYSVS
+1 M
-12 IASKQLRLFKGNALS
+12 N

-34 SYPEGV
+34 SYPDGV

-60 NQYGS
+60 NQFGS

-75 ITYQDLD
+75 ITYKELD
-82 ELSWDFAA
+82 ELSWQFAA
-90 YLQSQGLKKGDRVAL
+90 YLQSSGLKKGDRIAL

-160 FQSIQN
+160 FQSIQD
-166 QVSVKHVLVTNV
+166 QVIVKHVLVTNV
-178 GELMGLKGHLINAIV
+178 GELMGLKGYLINAIV
-193 RHVKKAVPSWSLD
+193 RYAKKAVPSWTLE
-206 GVISFKGALQQGKN
+206 GALNFKEALQQGKN
-220 TRASFTPVSIKGDDI
+220 ATATFKQVSIKGDDI

-266 AWLEPGIRGLRI
+266 AWLEPGLRGLRI

-304 AGALNI
+304 AGASNV

-324 LNGLKEFHVFPA
+324 LHGLKEFHVFPA

-348 KFTSIDFSSLLVSIG
+348 KFSSIDFSSLLVSIG

-373 ERWQQLTG
+373 DRWQQLTG

-413 PLPGTDL
+413 PLPGTDI

-425 EERLVAIGEPG
+425 EERSVAIGEPG

-500 EIEEVLATM
+500 EVEEVLATM
-509 PQVLECAAVGVKDG
+509 PEVLECAAVGVKDG

-537 LGLTENQVL
+537 LSLTEGQVL

>member
-1 LQITQVWYSVS
+1 M
-12 IASKQLRLFKGNALS
+12 N

-34 SYPEGV
+34 SYPDGV
-40 PHQIDGA
+40 PHQIDGS
-47 QFESLNDLFAQSF
+47 QFESLHDLFSQSC

-65 RLAFDCMGKK
+65 RPAFDCMGKK
-75 ITYQDLD
+75 ITYKELD
-82 ELSWDFAA
+82 ELSWQFAA
-90 YLQSQGLKKGDRVAL
+90 YLQSSGLKKGDRIAL

-160 FQSIQN
+160 FQSIQD
-166 QVSVKHVLVTNV
+166 QVTVKHVLVTNV
-178 GELMGLKGHLINAIV
+178 GELMGLKGHLINLIV
-193 RHVKKAVPSWSLD
+193 RHVKKAVPNWSLD
-206 GVISFKGALQQGKN
+206 SALNFKEALQQGKN
-220 TRASFTPVSIKGDDI
+220 TRASFEQVLIRGDDI

-266 AWLEPGIRGLRI
+266 TWLEPGLRGLRI

-291 IFALTACCLFGLK
+291 IFALTACCLFGIK

-324 LNGLKEFHVFPA
+324 LGGLKEFHIFPA

-348 KFTSIDFSSLLVSIG
+348 KFTNIDFSSLLVSIG

-373 ERWQQLTG
+373 DRWQQLTG

-425 EERLVAIGEPG
+425 DERAVAIGEPG

-447 GYWNRDAETK
+447 GYWNRDTETK
-457 QSMTAQ
+457 HSMTAQ

-509 PQVLECAAVGVKDG
+509 PQVLECAAVGVNDG

-537 LGLTENQVL
+537 LELTESQVL

-555 YKRPKFIEFRTELPK
+555 YKRPKFIEFRNELPK

>member
-1 LQITQVWYSVS
+1 M
-12 IASKQLRLFKGNALS
+12 AGNQLSLFKGNALN

-34 SYPEGV
+34 SYPDGV
-40 PHQIDGA
+40 PYQIDGS
-47 QFESLNDLFAQSF
+47 QFESLNDLFAQSC

-75 ITYQDLD
+75 ITYEELD
-82 ELSWDFAA
+82 KLSWQFAA
-90 YLQSQGLKKGDRVAL
+90 YLQSSGLKKGDRIAL

-160 FQSIQN
+160 FQSIQD
-166 QVSVKHVLVTNV
+166 QVTIQHVLVTNV
-178 GELMGLKGHLINAIV
+178 GELMGLKGHLINGII
-193 RHVKKAVPSWSLD
+193 RHVKKAVPTWSLE
-206 GVISFKGALQQGKN
+206 GVHNFKEALQQGKN
-220 TRASFTPVSIKGDDI
+220 ARTSFEPVSINGDDI

-266 AWLEPGIRGLRI
+266 AWLEPGLRGLRI

-291 IFALTACCLFGLK
+291 IFALTACCLFGIK

-310 LVTNPRDIAGFVKL
+310 LVTNPKDIAGFVKL
-324 LNGLKEFHVFPA
+324 LSGLKEFHIFPA

-348 KFTSIDFSSLLVSIG
+348 KFSNIDFSSLLVSIG

-373 ERWQQLTG
+373 DRWQKLTG

-413 PLPGTDL
+413 PLPGTDI

-425 EERLVAIGEPG
+425 EEQTVVIGEPG

-500 EIEEVLATM
+500 EIEEVLTM
-509 PQVLECAAVGVKDG
+509 MPAVLECAAVGVKDG

-537 LGLTENQVL
+537 LSLTESQVL
-546 EYCKTQLTN
+546 EHCKTQLTN

>member
-1 LQITQVWYSVS
+1 L
-12 IASKQLRLFKGNALS
+12 N

-34 SYPEGV
+34 SYPDGV
-40 PHQIDGA
+40 PHQIDGS
-47 QFESLNDLFAQSF
+47 QFESLHDLFSQSC

-65 RLAFDCMGKK
+65 RPAFDCMGKK
-75 ITYQDLD
+75 ITYKELD
-82 ELSWDFAA
+82 ELSWQFAA
-90 YLQSQGLKKGDRVAL
+90 YLQSSGLKKGDRIAL

-160 FQSIQN
+160 FQSIQD
-166 QVSVKHVLVTNV
+166 QVTVKHVLVTSV
-178 GELMGLKGHLINAIV
+178 GELMGLKGHLINLIV

-206 GVISFKGALQQGKN
+206 SALNFKEALQQGKN
-220 TRASFTPVSIKGDDI
+220 TRASFEQVLIKDDDI

-266 AWLEPGIRGLRI
+266 TWLEPGLRGLRI

-291 IFALTACCLFGLK
+291 IFALTACCLFGIK

-324 LNGLKEFHVFPA
+324 LGGLKEFHIFPA

-348 KFTSIDFSSLLVSIG
+348 KFTNIDFSSLLVSIG

-373 ERWQQLTG
+373 DRWQQLTG

-425 EERLVAIGEPG
+425 DERAVAIGEPG

-447 GYWNRDAETK
+447 GYWNRDTETK
-457 QSMTAQ
+457 HSMTAQ

-509 PQVLECAAVGVKDG
+509 PQVLECAAVGVNDG

-537 LGLTENQVL
+537 LELTESQVL

-555 YKRPKFIEFRTELPK
+555 YKRPKFIEFRNELPK